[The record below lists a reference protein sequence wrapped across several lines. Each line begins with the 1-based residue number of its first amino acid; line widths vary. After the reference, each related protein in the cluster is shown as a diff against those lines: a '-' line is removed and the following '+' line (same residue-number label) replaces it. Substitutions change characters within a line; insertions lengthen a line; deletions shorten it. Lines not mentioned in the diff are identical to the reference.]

1 MDREWGSKPGS
12 GGAASAQNEAIDR
25 RERLRR
31 LALETI
37 DLAKDPYFM
46 RNHLGSYECKLCLTL
61 HNNEGNYLAHTQG
74 KRHQTNLA
82 KRAAR
87 EAKEAPAQPQPHK
100 RKIALKK
107 IETKQRSLLFQIE
120 YPEIEDNTK
129 PRHRFMSSF
138 EQKIQPFDKRYQ
150 YLLFAAEPYEIIAFK
165 VPSTEIDKSTPKFF
179 SHWDPDSKMF
189 TLQLYFKAKPPEANK
204 PQAAPVSNGT
214 SAPGAPPRPLPPPP
228 QAPPPPPPQGP
239 PPSAPPGN
247 PPGLPHLHQDHC
259 LSRLLLWPMDRGLCL
274 PAEICLLHHLRQ

>member
-1 MDREWGSKPGS
+1 VKEGSGLGEGPRAQKGGNSTTMSSKSMFGGHNHYHLASEVVLAMDREWGSKPGS

-87 EAKEAPAQPQPHK
+87 EAKDAPAQPQPHK
-100 RKIALKK
+100 RKVTLRK
-107 IETKQRSLLFQIE
+107 TGSSFLLF
-120 YPEIEDNTK
+120 PLLPF
-129 PRHRFMSSF
+129 PR
-138 EQKIQPFDKRYQ
+138 
-150 YLLFAAEPYEIIAFK
+150 
-165 VPSTEIDKSTPKFF
+165 
-179 SHWDPDSKMF
+179 
-189 TLQLYFKAKPPEANK
+189 
-204 PQAAPVSNGT
+204 
-214 SAPGAPPRPLPPPP
+214 
-228 QAPPPPPPQGP
+228 
-239 PPSAPPGN
+239 
-247 PPGLPHLHQDHC
+247 
-259 LSRLLLWPMDRGLCL
+259 SRN
-274 PAEICLLHHLRQ
+274 

>member
-12 GGAASAQNEAIDR
+12 GGAATAQNEAIDR

-100 RKIALKK
+100 RKPD
-107 IETKQRSLLFQIE
+107 RGSLPLDYLTSGSSVIGSVA
-120 YPEIEDNTK
+120 
-129 PRHRFMSSF
+129 RRF
-138 EQKIQPFDKRYQ
+138 YC
-150 YLLFAAEPYEIIAFK
+150 
-165 VPSTEIDKSTPKFF
+165 
-179 SHWDPDSKMF
+179 
-189 TLQLYFKAKPPEANK
+189 PEASPKGSSLESENWK
-204 PQAAPVSNGT
+204 AWV
-214 SAPGAPPRPLPPPP
+214 
-228 QAPPPPPPQGP
+228 
-239 PPSAPPGN
+239 PGN
-247 PPGLPHLHQDHC
+247 KTV
-259 LSRLLLWPMDRGLCL
+259 
-274 PAEICLLHHLRQ
+274 

>member
-1 MDREWGSKPGS
+1 MDRDWGSKPGS

-87 EAKEAPAQPQPHK
+87 EAKDAPAQPQPHK
-100 RKIALKK
+100 RKVAPMRK
-107 IETKQRSLLFQIE
+107 IGTAPTDLF
-120 YPEIEDNTK
+120 P
-129 PRHRFMSSF
+129 
-138 EQKIQPFDKRYQ
+138 
-150 YLLFAAEPYEIIAFK
+150 LF
-165 VPSTEIDKSTPKFF
+165 FF
-179 SHWDPDSKMF
+179 LIWR
-189 TLQLYFKAKPPEANK
+189 QLFL
-204 PQAAPVSNGT
+204 GF
-214 SAPGAPPRPLPPPP
+214 G
-228 QAPPPPPPQGP
+228 
-239 PPSAPPGN
+239 
-247 PPGLPHLHQDHC
+247 
-259 LSRLLLWPMDRGLCL
+259 
-274 PAEICLLHHLRQ
+274 